1 LLAWRAPP
9 LRPELSGPQCKQFC
23 SSHDCWISVNVN
35 ILPRCVSELQ
45 DPLAVGETIVMSCSV
60 IVAVFTLRMNASP
73 SNRTGF
79 DFSE

>member
-1 LLAWRAPP
+1 
-9 LRPELSGPQCKQFC
+9 
-23 SSHDCWISVNVN
+23 
-35 ILPRCVSELQ
+35 
-45 DPLAVGETIVMSCSV
+45 MSCSV